1 MTVMAS
7 PLKTFR
13 IGEKR
18 QLDAAGRKTGFV
30 KTGVA
35 ATADRLKIWR
45 RSCDD
50 TAQSP

>member
-1 MTVMAS
+1 
-7 PLKTFR
+7 L
-13 IGEKR
+13 
-18 QLDAAGRKTGFV
+18 V